1 MYCIRLKK
9 AVPEAETIEETEE
22 KAEEEETK
30 YQIFFE
36 AGEHG
41 MILAE
46 AEGAEKAASF
56 MQEVEKAEE
65 LVSVTAEAE
74 EG

>member
-1 MYCIRLKK
+1 
-9 AVPEAETIEETEE
+9 
-22 KAEEEETK
+22 
-30 YQIFFE
+30 
-36 AGEHG
+36 

-74 EG
+74 EGYEFVEWQKNGEHFEDEAKLESSTIELKD